1 MKNYYFFGNVRILR
15 CLVLATFLIPLSI
28 NAQVKIGDNDHIID
42 DGSLLELEST
52 NKAFVPPRM
61 TIKQRDKIP
70 SPLKGAIIY
79 NTDLECLQVN
89 HGTNDWPSWEC
100 LDGHKGSTGAQGPA
114 GISCWDLNGNG
125 AVDAG
130 EDRNGDGYANGLD
143 CQGVPGTPGPAG
155 PKGATGPQGPKG
167 NTGATGATGE
177 RGATGATGA
186 AGPQGPKGDTGAMG
200 PAGPQGAKGER
211 GATGA
216 TGARGPQGQ
225 KGDTGATGPAGPQ
238 GAKGERGAT
247 GATGAT
253 GPQGLKGNTGATG
266 PAGPQGAKGERGA
279 TGATGAT
286 GPQGARGERGAT
298 GATGPQGERGF
309 TGATGATGPQGE
321 RGFTGATGATGASG
335 SRGPSGISCWDLNG
349 NGVVDAGED
358 RNGDGYANGL
368 DCQGATGATGA
379 TGSKGATGARG
390 PSGISCWDLNG
401 NGVVDAGEDR
411 NGDGYANGLDCQGA
425 AGSSKGGGINA
436 LCGELVIPSM
446 WDHQTDIFHSTS
458 YGSIRWQILEIQ
470 EATSNS
476 HPSLKVRY
484 HFANAM
490 PHAIGTF
497 IQSINR
503 YSGHQSK
510 ANFAIS
516 VIGDR
521 SSNYL
526 TLNITRADSTIGW
539 DERHIL
545 SLCTIY

>member
-216 TGARGPQGQ
+216 TGATGPQGL
-225 KGDTGATGPAGPQ
+225 KGNTGATGPAGPQ

-247 GATGAT
+247 GATG
-253 GPQGLKGNTGATG
+253 PQGQKGDTGAMG

-309 TGATGATGPQGE
+309 TGATGATGATGPQGE

-335 SRGPSGISCWDLNG
+335 S
-349 NGVVDAGED
+349 
-358 RNGDGYANGL
+358 
-368 DCQGATGATGA
+368 
-379 TGSKGATGARG
+379 RG